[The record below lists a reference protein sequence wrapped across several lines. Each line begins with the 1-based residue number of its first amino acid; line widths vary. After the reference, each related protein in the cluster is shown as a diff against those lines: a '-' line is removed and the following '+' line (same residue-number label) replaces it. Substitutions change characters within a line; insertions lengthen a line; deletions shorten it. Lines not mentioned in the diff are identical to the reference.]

1 MYLIGRC
8 RWGRVSTKT
17 FFRFPQ
23 FKKEKKHKT
32 GNDKIERSSIAIAQQ
47 REKHVV
53 LRNYNVTLTLQP
65 NMAQLESCVFCLMT
79 CMVESLVDRR
89 GELASRDVRSVTS

>member
-1 MYLIGRC
+1 MDKLHNCFYTIDK
-8 RWGRVSTKT
+8 TKPSAHKT
-17 FFRFPQ
+17 IQ
-23 FKKEKKHKT
+23 KEKKHKT

-89 GELASRDVRSVTS
+89 GELASLDVRSVTS